1 MAAINLTHADLDAV
15 LVGTVVN
22 EEVLQQVIDV
32 SRLPLEFTDRL
43 GTSSSGNK
51 KYEWTMD
58 RLQAVTDP
66 LGTPNAFVDGQV
78 FDQDDS
84 VVGQRVS
91 NEQQIFVKGV
101 RVSTLSEASDS
112 IGMVGRRSYQVNQR
126 GQEVMRDIEAHFT
139 SNVGANVDDGDTE
152 PGITGSAEAW
162 IDGKIIVPS
171 AVGTTVFTQT
181 AALQNLGGGITGSG
195 WEDRDL
201 VAPAGGVQANVYTVA
216 VPTAM
221 TETAINNVMEAL
233 FKNTGSRANRVLMQ
247 TVEGHSNTSSYYF
260 TSSARIATLTSE
272 TTQAAQ
278 PATAKGAVNTI
289 LTDYG
294 VLDMV
299 PNPIMT
305 FNDVAGSAP
314 DSSTAYIL
322 DFSSLEM
329 SVMRG
334 FRVEALG
341 KDGMSEKSMLS
352 KVAGFK
358 PLATESQGII
368 LGVDTATAMVA

>member
-1 MAAINLTHADLDAV
+1 MSAINLTHADLDAV
-15 LVGTVVN
+15 LIGTAVN

-43 GTSSSGNK
+43 GTSSTGNK

-78 FDQDDS
+78 FDQDNS
-84 VVGQRVS
+84 VVGQRVQ
-91 NEQQIFVKGV
+91 NESQIFVKGV

-139 SNVGANVDDGDTE
+139 SNVGAQVDDGDAV
-152 PGITGSAEAW
+152 PGITASAEAW
-162 IDGKIIVPS
+162 IDGNIIIP
-171 AVGTTVFTQT
+171 AAAGTTAYTAT
-181 AALQNLGGGITGSG
+181 AARQNLGGGIVAGG
-195 WEDRDL
+195 WENNT
-201 VAPAGGVQANVYTVA
+201 AGAVGPSVYTVA

-221 TETAINNVMEAL
+221 TEAAINNVMQAL

-247 TVEGHSNTSSYYF
+247 TVEGHSNTSAYYF
-260 TSSARIATLTSE
+260 SSSARIATLTSE
-272 TTQAAQ
+272 TGQQAS
-278 PATAKGAVNTI
+278 PATAKGAVNAI

-305 FNDVAGSAP
+305 FNDVGDSAP

-322 DFSSLEM
+322 DFASLEM
-329 SVMRG
+329 AVMRG

-358 PLATESQGII
+358 PLSTESQGII
-368 LGVDTATAMVA
+368 VGIDTAVPMIA